1 MRTTLNLDD
10 RLLREAGQ
18 LSGIKEK
25 TALIHRGLQSLV
37 AVEHARRLAMLG
49 ATQRRL
55 SVPRRRRP
63 GRA

>member
-1 MRTTLNLDD
+1 MRTTLNLDE

-37 AVEHARRLAMLG
+37 ALEHARRLAALG
-49 ATQRRL
+49 ATQKRL
-55 SVPRRRRP
+55 RVPRRRRSV
-63 GRA
+63 RA

>member
-1 MRTTLNLDD
+1 MRTTLNLNDK
-10 RLLREAGQ
+10 LLREAGH

-37 AVEHARRLAMLG
+37 SLEHARRLAALG
-49 ATQRRL
+49 ASQPRL
-55 SVPRRRRP
+55 RVARRRRP